1 MFTVPENEED
11 SVTYQLT
18 PQQERVWRQMREL
31 QAVNGGKPA
40 TQGEI
45 SKALGMRS
53 KQGCAVHFAALAKA
67 GCIVCTG
74 RNTWRSWLAV
84 EPDATRPVT
93 EYKAPR
99 KPSAITIYPRS
110 GTPGHEPLAPFVLGG
125 NTISG
130 GPTEAD
136 GLTLRQIEVWRV
148 ADALQ
153 EKSGGNPPAQREVSH
168 ALGMTS
174 VQGSRAHYVA
184 LERAGFMKHKNRKW
198 VACAP
203 EGRSIQIIE
212 PTPEP
217 SDTNNIPDFTDFTE
231 SE

>member
-18 PQQERVWRQMREL
+18 PQQERVWRQMRDL

-67 GCIVCTG
+67 GFIICTG

-84 EPDATRPVT
+84 EPDPSRPVT

-99 KPSAITIYPRS
+99 KAAPITLRPRNIS
-110 GTPGHEPLAPFVLGG
+110 TKEALPPFVLDN
-125 NTISG
+125 NTIQG
-130 GPTEAD
+130 GPTEED
-136 GLTLRQIEVWRV
+136 GLTPRQIEVWRV
-148 ADALQ
+148 AYALQ
-153 EKSGGNPPAQREVSH
+153 EKSGGNPPTQQEVSR

-174 VQGSRAHYVA
+174 AQGSRAHFVA
-184 LERAGFMKHKNRKW
+184 LEREGFMKHKNRKW
-198 VACAP
+198 LACAP
-203 EGRSIQIIE
+203 EGRSIQIVE
-212 PTPEP
+212 NPPETATP
-217 SDTNNIPDFTDFTE
+217 SDNIPDFTE

>member
-53 KQGCAVHFAALAKA
+53 KQGCAVHFSALAQA
-67 GCIVCTG
+67 GFIICTG

-84 EPDATRPVT
+84 EPDASRAVT

-99 KPSAITIYPRS
+99 KPSAITIYPRK
-110 GTPGHEPLAPFVLGG
+110 GAAGHEPLAPFVLGS
-125 NTISG
+125 NTIKG
-130 GPTEAD
+130 GPTEDD

-148 ADALQ
+148 AYALQ
-153 EKSGGNPPAQREVSH
+153 EKSGGILPAQREISH

-174 VQGSRAHYVA
+174 IQGARAHFVA

-198 VACAP
+198 LACAP
-203 EGRSIQIIE
+203 VGRSIEISE
-212 PTPEP
+212 NPPETAAPT
-217 SDTNNIPDFTDFTE
+217 DNIPDFTE